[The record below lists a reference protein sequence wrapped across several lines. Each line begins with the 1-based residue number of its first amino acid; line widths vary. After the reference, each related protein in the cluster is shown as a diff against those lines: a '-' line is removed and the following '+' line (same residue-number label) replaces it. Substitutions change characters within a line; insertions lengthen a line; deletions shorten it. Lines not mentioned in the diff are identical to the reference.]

1 MFRNVNGYRAEVS
14 IVQAEGPKR
23 SIEGS
28 DGYFSSMV
36 AEPPARE
43 YDSLEFTTDFESKW
57 AKYIEQLASLDGRR
71 RHSREA
77 RRDSRDTNDG
87 FNGRR
92 RRIGFL

>member
-1 MFRNVNGYRAEVS
+1 MFRNGNGYRAEVS

-36 AEPPARE
+36 AEPPVRE
-43 YDSLEFTTDFESKW
+43 YDPIGLSNDFESKW
-57 AKYIEQLASLDGRR
+57 AKYIEQLASIDGRR

-77 RRDSRDTNDG
+77 RNDRRDTHDML
-87 FNGRR
+87 NGGR